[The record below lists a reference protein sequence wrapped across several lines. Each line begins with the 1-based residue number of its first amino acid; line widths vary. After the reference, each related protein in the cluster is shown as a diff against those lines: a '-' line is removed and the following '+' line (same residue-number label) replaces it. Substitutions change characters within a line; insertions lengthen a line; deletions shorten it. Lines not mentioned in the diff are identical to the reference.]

1 MGKTTPTLA
10 AVTLSAVLSFLPYL
24 IVITLKVSGL
34 KFKDTTS
41 STGDTLYAVCVRS
54 WLVANVA
61 NPLIYYHVNPRFR
74 QAVRGLVGTAARA
87 CCSVLAA
94 RRS

>member
-1 MGKTTPTLA
+1 MLA

-24 IVITLKVSGL
+24 IVITLKVAGAR
-34 KFKDTTS
+34 FKDVTS
-41 STGDTLYAVCVRS
+41 STGDLLYALCVRS

-74 QAVRGLVGTAARA
+74 QAVRGVLGHALRS
-87 CCSVLAA
+87 CCQALTGD
-94 RRS
+94 